1 MLGMLK
7 MILTVQLFWAF
18 GITLLVATIPVAHLT
33 PVTLFVASG
42 SADTLTSIGSELETN
57 LQSQVNLP
65 LINAA
70 ALVFYSG
77 NLIVDL
83 ALNFLTAV
91 PQMFTL
97 LLEGYFI
104 LVPNISPDVQTYLKL
119 FVFTIIS
126 VMYFLGLI
134 SFLSNSRSS
143 GVGLN

>member
-1 MLGMLK
+1 MIEFLK
-7 MILTVQLFWAF
+7 FILTIQLFWAL
-18 GITLLVATIPVAHLT
+18 GITLLVATIPATNLEPVA
-33 PVTLFVASG
+33 LFVNSSG
-42 SADTLTSIGSELETN
+42 ADTLESIGPELESN
-57 LQSQVNLP
+57 LQNQVNLP
-65 LINAA
+65 IIDAA

-97 LLEGYFI
+97 ILEGFFI
-104 LVPNISPDVQTYLKL
+104 LVPNINANVQTYLKL

-134 SFLSNSRSS
+134 SFLSKSRS
-143 GVGLN
+143 GGGLI

>member
-1 MLGMLK
+1 MIEFLK
-7 MILTVQLFWAF
+7 FIFTIQLFWAL
-18 GITLLVATIPVAHLT
+18 GITLLVATIPAAHLT
-33 PVTLFVASG
+33 PVTLFVDSSG
-42 SADTLTSIGSELETN
+42 ADTLETIGPELESN
-57 LQSQVNLP
+57 LQNQVNLP

-83 ALNFLTAV
+83 VLNFFTAI

-97 LLEGYFI
+97 LLEGFFM
-104 LVPNISPDVQTYLKL
+104 LVPNINPVVQTYFKL

-134 SFLSNSRSS
+134 SFLSKSRS
-143 GVGLN
+143 GGGLI